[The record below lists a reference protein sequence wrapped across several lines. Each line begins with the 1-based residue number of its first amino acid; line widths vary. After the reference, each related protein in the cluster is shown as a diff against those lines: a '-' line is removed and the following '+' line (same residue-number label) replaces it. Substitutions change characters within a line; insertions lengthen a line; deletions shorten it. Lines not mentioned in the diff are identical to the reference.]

1 MDERESTE
9 KHGAVMISET
19 FLIKQV
25 TQQASLFVL
34 TGGGGHGAVG
44 SWVRA
49 LDRGAAGT
57 RPTALINNSSLAQH
71 CDCSCVTTQ
80 TLQHIKRTLRTSI
93 PSHRLNLFVTDEN
106 NNVRMRNVWTIN

>member
-34 TGGGGHGAVG
+34 TGGGGAR
-44 SWVRA
+44 S
-49 LDRGAAGT
+49 RGKLGQST
-57 RPTALINNSSLAQH
+57 RPRGCGYKTH
-71 CDCSCVTTQ
+71 CS
-80 TLQHIKRTLRTSI
+80 
-93 PSHRLNLFVTDEN
+93 N
-106 NNVRMRNVWTIN
+106 